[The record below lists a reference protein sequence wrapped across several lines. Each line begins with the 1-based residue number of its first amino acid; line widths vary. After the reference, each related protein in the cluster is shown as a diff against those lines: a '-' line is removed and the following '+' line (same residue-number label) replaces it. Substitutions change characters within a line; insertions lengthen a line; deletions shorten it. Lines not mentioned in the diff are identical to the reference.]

1 MREQSICYLVVYVH
15 TPADGTDAVLV
26 ESPDDLPSLC
36 LAGMESMNCSIM
48 NHTKWELLSSM
59 NASG

>member
-15 TPADGTDAVLV
+15 TPPDGTDAVLV
-26 ESPDDLPSLC
+26 ESSDDLPSLC
-36 LAGMESMNCSIM
+36 LADMESMNCSSM